1 MFPVGNYVET
11 QSSVV
16 PSSQVCKSK
25 TQVLNT
31 PPVCITR
38 LGMQYHTK
46 DACEARAQT
55 LWNEL
60 WEQVQCLQYGNAELA
75 KEERM
80 VHITRCSVSYGNV
93 VV

>member
-1 MFPVGNYVET
+1 
-11 QSSVV
+11 
-16 PSSQVCKSK
+16 
-25 TQVLNT
+25 
-31 PPVCITR
+31 
-38 LGMQYHTK
+38 MQYHTK